1 MKKAYF
7 FFVLAVLSLAIALHA
22 TVRAAVDTQ
31 QAVTYSYDAA
41 GNNTARTIVLS
52 SHAATKRSN
61 RQAQPAETVPSPLVD
76 QLGGQRVAIYPNP
89 TQGQLLVEITG
100 GDIADVQ
107 ALLLDQQG
115 KRLLA
120 DRVQGN
126 RLELDLSPF
135 PAGTYLL
142 VLHHAGGGR
151 NYKIIKQ

>member
-7 FFVLAVLSLAIALHA
+7 FFVLAVISLVALHA
-22 TVRAAVDTQ
+22 TVRAAADTQ
-31 QAVTYSYDAA
+31 QSVAYSYDAA
-41 GNNTARTIVLS
+41 GNNTARAIVLS
-52 SHAATKRSN
+52 SRAATKRSS
-61 RQAQPAETVPSPLVD
+61 RKAQSAETVPSPLVD

-89 TQGQLLVEITG
+89 TQGRLLVEITG
-100 GDIADVQ
+100 GEAAGVQ

-120 DRVQGN
+120 DRVHGN
-126 RLELDLSPF
+126 SLELDLSPF

>member
-7 FFVLAVLSLAIALHA
+7 FFALAVLPLAAPHA

-61 RQAQPAETVPSPLVD
+61 RQAQPAEIELSPLVD

-89 TQGQLLVEITG
+89 TQGRLLVEITG

-126 RLELDLSPF
+126 RLELDLSHF

>member
-7 FFVLAVLSLAIALHA
+7 FFVLAVLSLVAPHA
-22 TVRAAVDTQ
+22 TVRAAADTQ

-61 RQAQPAETVPSPLVD
+61 RQAQPAEIEPSPLVD

-89 TQGQLLVEITG
+89 TQGRLLVEITG

-120 DRVQGN
+120 DRVQGY

-142 VLHHAGGGR
+142 VLHHAGESR

>member
-7 FFVLAVLSLAIALHA
+7 FFVLAVLSLAASH
-22 TVRAAVDTQ
+22 VAVLAVADTQ
-31 QAVTYSYDAA
+31 QAVAYSYDAA

-126 RLELDLSPF
+126 RLELDLSP
-135 PAGTYLL
+135 A
-142 VLHHAGGGR
+142 
-151 NYKIIKQ
+151 

>member
-7 FFVLAVLSLAIALHA
+7 FFALAVLSLAASH
-22 TVRAAVDTQ
+22 VAVLAVADTQ
-31 QAVTYSYDAA
+31 QAVAYSYDAA

-52 SHAATKRSN
+52 SHAATKRN
-61 RQAQPAETVPSPLVD
+61 IRQAQPAETEPSPLVD
-76 QLGGQRVAIYPNP
+76 QLGGQRVDFYPNP
-89 TQGQLLVEITG
+89 TQGRLSVEITG
-100 GDIADVQ
+100 GEAADVQ